1 MLTVPETI
9 KAIEA
14 TRPRSKWQQG
24 VKQTALDMLEPF
36 RDETMPERFADRRK
50 MMLNG
55 ARDWESYIYGGCGL
69 VYNRDIAERFF
80 TASEMREYMRPG
92 HDASM
97 AWHGETL
104 LDMYVR
110 AIRQAEVLIARCA
123 REGK

>member
-9 KAIEA
+9 KAIES
-14 TRPRSKWQQG
+14 THPRSKWGQG

-36 RDETMPERFADRRK
+36 RDETIPERFADRRK
-50 MMLNG
+50 MLLDG
-55 ARDWESYIYGGCGL
+55 AHDWESYIYGGCGL
-69 VYNRDIAERFF
+69 VYNHDIAERFF

-110 AIRQAEVLIARCA
+110 AIRQAEILIARCA
-123 REGK
+123 RESK

>member
-9 KAIEA
+9 KAIES
-14 TRPRSKWQQG
+14 THPRSKWGQG

-36 RDETMPERFADRRK
+36 RDETIPERFADRRK
-50 MMLNG
+50 MLLDG
-55 ARDWESYIYGGCGL
+55 AHGWESYIYGGCGL
-69 VYNRDIAERFF
+69 VYNHDIAERFF

-110 AIRQAEVLIARCA
+110 AIRQAEILIARCA
-123 REGK
+123 RESK